1 MAFSK
6 SERANAMAFGKLLD
20 KAKQAAAD
28 VNDKV
33 GDPSGKVGEA
43 VLAVVKDLNDAL
55 PHLAKAGY
63 TMNELEIEV
72 GILPKLIPHFTVNEI
87 SGENIEQSLKDLEEN
102 TVGYAL
108 FTALRKATDL
118 QQKLIIDGMS
128 FARIEIELGLTPV
141 VRLSY
146 KPM

>member
-1 MAFSK
+1 MDGI
-6 SERANAMAFGKLLD
+6 RID

-28 VNDKV
+28 VKDKV
-33 GDPSGKVGEA
+33 GDPSDKVGDA
-43 VLAVVKDLNDAL
+43 ILTVINDLNDTL

-72 GILPKLIPHFTVNEI
+72 GVLPKLIPHFTVDEMLV
-87 SGENIEQSLKDLEEN
+87 ENTEQSLTDLEGN

-108 FTALRKATDL
+108 FKALLKATDL
-118 QQKLIIDGMS
+118 QQKIVIDGMS
-128 FARIEIELGLTPV
+128 FTRIEIELGLVPV

-146 KPM
+146 KPK

>member
-6 SERANAMAFGKLLD
+6 SERASAMAFGKLLD
-20 KAKQAAAD
+20 KAKQVAAE
-28 VNDKV
+28 VNDKA

-128 FARIEIELGLTPV
+128 MARIEIELGLTPV

>member
-1 MAFSK
+1 MAFS
-6 SERANAMAFGKLLD
+6 NLID

-28 VNDKV
+28 VKDKV
-33 GDPSGKVGEA
+33 GDPSDKVGDA
-43 VLAVVKDLNDAL
+43 ILAVINDLNDTL

-72 GILPKLIPHFTVNEI
+72 GVLPKLIPHFTVDKMPV
-87 SGENIEQSLKDLEEN
+87 ENTEQSLTDLEGN

-108 FTALRKATDL
+108 FKALLKATDL
-118 QQKLIIDGMS
+118 QKKIVIDGMS
-128 FARIEIELGLTPV
+128 FTRIEIELGLVPV

-146 KPM
+146 KPK

>member
-1 MAFSK
+1 MAFS
-6 SERANAMAFGKLLD
+6 NLID

-28 VNDKV
+28 VKDKV
-33 GDPSGKVGEA
+33 GDPSDKVGDA
-43 VLAVVKDLNDAL
+43 ILAVINDLNDTL

-72 GILPKLIPHFTVNEI
+72 GVLPKLIPHFTVDKMPV
-87 SGENIEQSLKDLEEN
+87 ENTEQSLTDLEGN

-108 FTALRKATDL
+108 FKALLKATDL
-118 QQKLIIDGMS
+118 QQKIVIDGMS
-128 FARIEIELGLTPV
+128 FTRIEIELGLVPV

-146 KPM
+146 KPK

>member
-1 MAFSK
+1 MAFS
-6 SERANAMAFGKLLD
+6 NLID

-28 VNDKV
+28 VKDKV
-33 GDPSGKVGEA
+33 GDPSDKVGDA
-43 VLAVVKDLNDAL
+43 ILAVINDLNDTL

-72 GILPKLIPHFTVNEI
+72 GVLPKLIPHFTVDKMPV
-87 SGENIEQSLKDLEEN
+87 ENTKQSLTDLEGN

-108 FTALRKATDL
+108 LKALLKATDL
-118 QQKLIIDGMS
+118 QQKIVIDGMS
-128 FARIEIELGLTPV
+128 FTRIEIELGLVPV

-146 KPM
+146 KPK

>member
-1 MAFSK
+1 
-6 SERANAMAFGKLLD
+6 MAFGNLID

-28 VNDKV
+28 VKDKV
-33 GDPSGKVGEA
+33 GDPSGKVGDA
-43 VLAVVKDLNDAL
+43 ILAVINDLNDTL

-72 GILPKLIPHFTVNEI
+72 GVLPKLIPHFTVDEMPV
-87 SGENIEQSLKDLEEN
+87 ENTEQSLTDLEGN

-108 FTALRKATDL
+108 FKALLKATDL
-118 QQKLIIDGMS
+118 QQKIDIDGMS
-128 FARIEIELGLTPV
+128 FARIEIELGLVPV

-146 KPM
+146 KPK

>member
-1 MAFSK
+1 
-6 SERANAMAFGKLLD
+6 MAFGNLID

-28 VNDKV
+28 VKDKV
-33 GDPSGKVGEA
+33 GDPSDKVGDA
-43 VLAVVKDLNDAL
+43 ILAVINDLNDTL

-72 GILPKLIPHFTVNEI
+72 GVLPKLIPHFTVDKMPV
-87 SGENIEQSLKDLEEN
+87 ENTEQSLTDLEGN

-108 FTALRKATDL
+108 FKALLKATDL
-118 QQKLIIDGMS
+118 QQKIVIDGMS
-128 FARIEIELGLTPV
+128 FTRIEIELGLVPV

-146 KPM
+146 KPK

>member
-1 MAFSK
+1 MAFS
-6 SERANAMAFGKLLD
+6 NLID

-28 VNDKV
+28 VKDKVGEPSDKV
-33 GDPSGKVGEA
+33 GDAIFA
-43 VLAVVKDLNDAL
+43 VINDLNETL

-72 GILPKLIPHFTVNEI
+72 GVLPKLIPHFTVDKMPV
-87 SGENIEQSLKDLEEN
+87 ENTKQSLTDLEGN

-108 FTALRKATDL
+108 LKALLKATDL
-118 QQKLIIDGMS
+118 QQKIVIDGMS
-128 FARIEIELGLTPV
+128 FTRIEIELGLVPV

-146 KPM
+146 KPK